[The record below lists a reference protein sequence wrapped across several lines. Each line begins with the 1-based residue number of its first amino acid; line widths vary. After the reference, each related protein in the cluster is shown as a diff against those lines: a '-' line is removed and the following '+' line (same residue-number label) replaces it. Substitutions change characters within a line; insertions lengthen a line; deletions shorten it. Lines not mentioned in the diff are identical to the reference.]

1 MKNITDLREILF
13 ETIAALRDTTTP
25 MDIERAR
32 AVVEVAS
39 AITDTAKVEVAF
51 LREAGGKGSGFVP
64 DGMSKPAALPGQST
78 APKPA
83 APPGQNAALTRPQP
97 VTITRRGPNA

>member
-13 ETIAALRDTTTP
+13 ETIAALRDSTKP

-64 DGMSKPAALPGQST
+64 DGLP
-78 APKPA
+78 KH
-83 APPGQNAALTRPQP
+83 APPPAQSPALTRPQP
-97 VTITRRGPNA
+97 VTITRRGPGG

>member
-13 ETIAALRDTTTP
+13 ETIAALRDTATP

-64 DGMSKPAALPGQST
+64 DGL
-78 APKPA
+78 PKP
-83 APPGQNAALTRPQP
+83 APPGQTAALTRPQP
-97 VTITRRGPNA
+97 VTITRRGPGG